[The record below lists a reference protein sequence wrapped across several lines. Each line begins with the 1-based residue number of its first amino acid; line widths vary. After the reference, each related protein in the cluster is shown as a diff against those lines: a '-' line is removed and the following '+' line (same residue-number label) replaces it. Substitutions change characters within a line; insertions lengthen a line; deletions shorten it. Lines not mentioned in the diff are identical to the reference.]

1 MRDPLDEFDW
11 SRLDERYDALCT
23 RFDPAA
29 VHLKAFMP
37 TPQSDRDLYYQIVR
51 SVHASSGGR
60 PRLSIDLYEALLYWK
75 LYSQPAAVANLRG
88 WLSPE
93 TRLTEAERLARLV
106 DDLPPHVPRNEAEII
121 SLVTHLGIYRLAGM
135 RTETSLPVRS
145 TLLHFLFPDVVPIF
159 DKMVLQAVGVSDRG
173 ANQRLEVLRDYL
185 PFAWTLADRHTAN
198 YLRQR
203 SETGIRLI
211 DMALWVVRGTG
222 TKAREMH
229 NFAVHRTGARDARAG
244 R

>member
-1 MRDPLDEFDW
+1 VRDPLAGFDW
-11 SRLDERYDALCT
+11 LRLDERYDALCA
-23 RFDPAA
+23 RFDPA
-29 VHLKAFMP
+29 VGHLKAF
-37 TPQSDRDLYYQIVR
+37 TRAPQSDRDLYDQIVR
-51 SVHASSGGR
+51 AVNASPDGR

-88 WLSPE
+88 WLAPE

-106 DDLPPHVPRNEAEII
+106 GDLPPHVPRNEAEII
-121 SLVTHLGIYRLAGM
+121 SLVKHLGIYRLAGM

-159 DKMVLQAVGVSDRG
+159 DRMVLQAVGVSDRG
-173 ANQRLEVLRDYL
+173 ANQKLDVFREYL

-198 YLRQR
+198 PPRER
-203 SETGIRLI
+203 SETRIRLI

-222 TKAREMH
+222 TKAK
-229 NFAVHRTGARDARAG
+229 GA
-244 R
+244 